1 MKARPSSSHF
11 RRLAPSIALVLLCAG
26 CASPYWQDRRADAA
40 DVFTATV
47 GIGIGATARIGP
59 LHAGLGANA
68 DFYGIEAG
76 ESVEG
81 GLGLLV
87 VGSNYRADDAA
98 FGPFGRS
105 AVHLGKDARRRGKN
119 NVAPSGDRGLRP
131 IPFWDPPEPA
141 GGNPARWTQI
151 EVAAGL
157 LGGVRLGFNP
167 GELLDLLLGVF
178 GVDLYDDDVAG
189 LPPDDKTLAQKRFEE
204 ACKRME
210 DEARA
215 SDRRRRER
223 KLVRFGFTPATGI
236 VGRNPA
242 AAPASWRPD
251 FAAAGWTERP
261 CSEAGRPFK
270 YYRAERTVDGEP
282 FRCIVGVVVADTA
295 EAAGETMAAKLRRFD
310 WDEMKT
316 HCGTPE
322 TIGDVLVVQRRSGDT
337 TPELKTHVFRRGNA
351 VVVIE
356 WTGTDERGRWCGWP
370 KVGAA
375 HPIQDLA
382 RALDTQI
389 LAAMHHA
396 ESAECEPH
404 AESAENAEPE
414 SHAEAAEG
422 EEEQP

>member
-1 MKARPSSSHF
+1 MN
-11 RRLAPSIALVLLCAG
+11 RLFLLLPVLFCAG

-47 GIGIGATARIGP
+47 GIGIGATARVGP
-59 LHAGLGANA
+59 LRAGLGAHY
-68 DFYGIEAG
+68 DFYGVEAG
-76 ESVEG
+76 ETGE
-81 GLGLLV
+81 LGTLPGLV
-87 VGSNYRADDAA
+87 VA
-98 FGPFGRS
+98 GPSAGEVSFLLWGES
-105 AVHLGKDARRRGKN
+105 AVDLDGGARRRGKN
-119 NVAPSGDRGLRP
+119 HCSSSVASFTRGLNP
-131 IPFWDPPEPA
+131 VPLWDPPEPA

-189 LPPDDKTLAQKRFEE
+189 LPPDEKTPAQKRFDD

-210 DEARA
+210 DEARE

-223 KLVRFGFTPATGI
+223 KLARFGFTPATGI

-261 CSEAGRPFK
+261 CSEAGRPFE
-270 YYRAERTVDGEP
+270 YYRAERTVDGES
-282 FRCIVGVVVADTA
+282 FRCIVGIAVADTA

-351 VVVIE
+351 VVVVE

-375 HPIQDLA
+375 RPIKDLA
-382 RALDTQI
+382 RALDAQI

-396 ESAECEPH
+396 ESAELNSHAENAEDAESDSHAENAEPNPH
-404 AESAENAEPE
+404 AESAEF
-414 SHAEAAEG
+414 AAN
-422 EEEQP
+422 